1 MFLKLAQIL
10 MVTAIFNPFCCCTA
24 AVVAAVDAGSKPA
37 TPGCC
42 QSNEQNTSPNTSP
55 AGSEHHDPANCPH
68 TALKDY
74 QGQLFKDASAKQLLG
89 HDAPVLVALPGSSDL
104 FLEPLARDSLST
116 WHTGRSP
123 APPRA
128 LAPLYCVYRI

>member
-1 MFLKLAQIL
+1 

-24 AVVAAVDAGSKPA
+24 AVFAAVDAGGNPA
-37 TPGCC
+37 MPGCC
-42 QSNEQNTSPNTSP
+42 QSNEQNTSP

-89 HDAPVLVALPGSSDL
+89 HDAPVLVALPESSDL
-104 FLEPLARDSLST
+104 FLGPLARDSRRT
-116 WHTGRSP
+116 WHTSGSP